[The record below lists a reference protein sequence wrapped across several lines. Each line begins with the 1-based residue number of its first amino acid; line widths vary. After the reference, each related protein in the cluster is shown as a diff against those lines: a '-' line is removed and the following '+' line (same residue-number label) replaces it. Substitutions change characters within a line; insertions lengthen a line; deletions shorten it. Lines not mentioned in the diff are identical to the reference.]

1 MLLLMKCLRNNG
13 VSAGGWEEHGNDL
26 LPPDTVSSFYSEEQP
41 ASVRSINSGNIYTAH
56 LTLSAHNK

>member
-26 LPPDTVSSFYSEEQP
+26 LPPDTVSSF
-41 ASVRSINSGNIYTAH
+41 
-56 LTLSAHNK
+56 